1 MRRTLFWSPN
11 KLFRLVLTGRRT
23 IVPPLDRLSFSFH
36 SCPSRHSFD
45 LYRPCYLLAKPCQP
59 FSFLFFLSLLSPLSP
74 LLPPPP
80 PPPRCYTLSAVSFLS
95 FSSSFDLYRPC
106 YLLAKPCRPFS
117 FLFFLSLLSSLSP
130 LLPPPPLLYPVS
142 RFIPVLNPVDPFPFC
157 SSCHSFHLYRPC
169 YPFYSKTF
177 CYY

>member
-45 LYRPCYLLAKPCQP
+45 LYRPCYLLAKPC
-59 FSFLFFLSLLSPLSP
+59 
-74 LLPPPP
+74 
-80 PPPRCYTLSAVSFLS
+80 
-95 FSSSFDLYRPC
+95 
-106 YLLAKPCRPFS
+106 RPFS

-142 RFIPVLNPVDPFPFC
+142 RFIPVLNPVNPFPFC
-157 SSCHSFHLYRPC
+157 SSSHSFRLYRPSYPHPPPPC
-169 YPFYSKTF
+169 YTLSAVSFP
-177 CYY
+177 C

>member
-23 IVPPLDRLSFSFH
+23 IVPALDCLSFSFH

-80 PPPRCYTLSAVSFLS
+80 PPPPTPLHSCPFRHSC
-95 FSSSFDLYRPC
+95 DLYRPLPPAIPC
-106 YLLAKPCRPFS
+106 QPFHSRAKPCHPFS
-117 FLFFLSLLSSLSP
+117 FLFFLLLLSPLSP
-130 LLPPPPLLYPVS
+130 LLPLL
-142 RFIPVLNPVDPFPFC
+142 FQDA
-157 SSCHSFHLYRPC
+157 
-169 YPFYSKTF
+169 
-177 CYY
+177 

>member
-23 IVPPLDRLSFSFH
+23 IVPALDRLSFSFH

-45 LYRPCYLLAKPCQP
+45 LHRPCYLLAKPCQP
-59 FSFLFFLSLLSPLSP
+59 FFFLFFLSLLSPLSP

-80 PPPRCYTLSAVSFLS
+80 
-95 FSSSFDLYRPC
+95 
-106 YLLAKPCRPFS
+106 
-117 FLFFLSLLSSLSP
+117 
-130 LLPPPPLLYPVS
+130 LLYPVT
-142 RFIPVLNPVDPFPFC
+142 RFIPVLNPVAPFPFC
-157 SSCHSFHLYRPC
+157 SSCHSFYLYRPC

>member
-23 IVPPLDRLSFSFH
+23 IVPALDCLSFSFH

-80 PPPRCYTLSAVSFLS
+80 
-95 FSSSFDLYRPC
+95 
-106 YLLAKPCRPFS
+106 
-117 FLFFLSLLSSLSP
+117 
-130 LLPPPPLLYPVS
+130 LLYPVS
-142 RFIPVLNPVDPFPFC
+142 RFIPVLFVTPFTSIAPVTPFIPRRLVIISRLGATRQEIHLCMKVF
-157 SSCHSFHLYRPC
+157 SFWI
-169 YPFYSKTF
+169 
-177 CYY
+177 

>member
-23 IVPPLDRLSFSFH
+23 SVPALDCLSFSFH

-80 PPPRCYTLSAVSFLS
+80 PPLDPVSRFI
-95 FSSSFDLYRPC
+95 PV
-106 YLLAKPCRPFS
+106 
-117 FLFFLSLLSSLSP
+117 LFVTPVTSTARY
-130 LLPPPPLLYPVS
+130 PLLYPVS
-142 RFIPVLNPVDPFPFC
+142 RFIPVLNPVTRFPFC
-157 SSCHSFHLYRPC
+157 SSCYSFHLYRPC
-169 YPFYSKTF
+169 YPFYFKTLS
-177 CYY
+177 YY